1 MDNPMKNLV
10 KVKKCKLTVHDLER
24 NAMRIQA
31 ALDKTPVGS
40 EEYERLSKELDQAQI
55 NLKKFKDAHQGLSL
69 KDGLVIGGTTVG
81 MLFLIALN
89 REWPT
94 AIKTASVILKW
105 IPFKG

>member
-1 MDNPMKNLV
+1 MEQVENLV
-10 KVKKCKLTVHDLER
+10 RVKKAKVTMKDLER
-24 NAMRIQA
+24 NALRIQA
-31 ALDKTPVGS
+31 AMDKVPVDS
-40 EEYERLSKELDQAQI
+40 QEYARLAKELEQAQV
-55 NLKKFKDAHQGLSL
+55 NCKKFKEGHQRITL